1 MDKQDNIIHVAIY
14 LRKSRDEG
22 EYEDVLSKHRDTL
35 VSYAKSHSWTYTL
48 YEEIGSGESIAKRKK
63 IKQLLA
69 HVEDGLYDGVLVM
82 DIDRLGRGNH
92 EDWAEICKAFFCTD
106 TFIITPQKI
115 YDLSQEQDE
124 MLFDFQA
131 ILAKMEYKMIK
142 KRMRQGKVA
151 GAKKGMWTN
160 GSPPYPYIYNRATKQ
175 IEVDTEKLKI
185 YRAML
190 DKYLLGMS
198 TQEISVWLNKRAIAP
213 PYTGKRNKYG
223 WSHVTVHRILI
234 SEIHLGYVI
243 YGKSH
248 KHRGTAQLI
257 DKEAWIKVKGEHEA
271 VKTQEEHDQI
281 MARIAQ
287 NAIIPRKCR
296 VGTLP
301 LSGLLYC
308 SKCGRRMQFKRRE
321 TKNGGYWTAMC
332 VYTYPDGTK
341 CDQVG
346 RKLDDAFYQA
356 LYQKITKLD
365 EQTLEL
371 VDEINEQYQE
381 IEALCEMK
389 QKELAQT
396 EQAIENLFELY
407 EDGKIPKQ
415 RLSDRIAGHEKIKVE
430 LEAEIEKC
438 KTALASQVN
447 LVTVDMVQKR
457 INEFKA
463 MWLNAID
470 PREQNRAFKLLIE
483 KIIYDREDN
492 GLRLDVLYR

>member
-1 MDKQDNIIHVAIY
+1 MNKQDNIKHVAIY

-22 EYEDVLSKHRDTL
+22 ENADVLSKHRDTL
-35 VSYAKSHSWTYTL
+35 VAYARSRDWTYKL
-48 YEEIGSGESIAKRKK
+48 YEEIGSGESIAKRTK

-69 HVEDGLYDGVLVM
+69 HVDDGLYDGVLVM

-92 EDWAEICKAFFCTD
+92 EDWAIICKAFYLTE

-175 IEVDTEKLKI
+175 IEVDDEKLKI

-198 TQEISVWLNKRAIAP
+198 TLEIAIWLNRRNTAP

-223 WSHVTVHRILI
+223 WSHVTVYRILI
-234 SEIHLGYVI
+234 SEIHLGYII
-243 YGKSH
+243 YGKSRN
-248 KHRGTAQLI
+248 HRDTAQLVA
-257 DKEAWIKVKGEHEA
+257 KEDWIKVKGEHEP
-271 VKTQEEHDQI
+271 VKTEEEHAQI
-281 MARIAQ
+281 MAKIAQ

-308 SKCGRRMQFKRRE
+308 SKCGRRMQFKRRD

-346 RKLDDAFYQA
+346 RKLDDAFYKA
-356 LYQKITKLD
+356 LYQKITKID

-371 VDEINEQYQE
+371 VEEINEQYQE
-381 IEALCEMK
+381 LQALCEMK

-396 EQAIENLFELY
+396 EQAIDNLFELY

-415 RLSDRIAGHEKIKVE
+415 RLSDRIAGHEKVKNE
-430 LEAEIEKC
+430 LLVDIEKC

-447 LVTVDMVQKR
+447 LVTVEMVKKR
-457 INEFKA
+457 INEFKNV
-463 MWLNAID
+463 WLNAVD
-470 PREQNRAFKLLIE
+470 MSEQNRAFRLLIDR
-483 KIIYDREDN
+483 IVYDREDN
-492 GLRLDVLYR
+492 DLRLDVLYR

>member
-1 MDKQDNIIHVAIY
+1 M
-14 LRKSRDEG
+14 S
-22 EYEDVLSKHRDTL
+22 
-35 VSYAKSHSWTYTL
+35 
-48 YEEIGSGESIAKRKK
+48 
-63 IKQLLA
+63 
-69 HVEDGLYDGVLVM
+69 
-82 DIDRLGRGNH
+82 
-92 EDWAEICKAFFCTD
+92 
-106 TFIITPQKI
+106 
-115 YDLSQEQDE
+115 DE

-131 ILAKMEYKMIK
+131 VFAKMEYKMIK

-175 IEVDTEKLKI
+175 IEVDADKLKI
-185 YRAML
+185 YREIV
-190 DKYLLGMS
+190 DKYILGMS
-198 TQEISVWLNKRAIAP
+198 TLEIAINLNRRCIAP
-213 PYTGKRNKYG
+213 PYVGKRNKYG
-223 WSHVTVHRILI
+223 WSHVTVHRLLI
-234 SEIHLGYVI
+234 NEIHLGYII
-243 YGKSH
+243 YGKSRN
-248 KHRGTAQLI
+248 HRGTPQLV
-257 DKEAWIKVKGEHEA
+257 DKEDWIKVKGEHEP
-271 VKTQEEHDQI
+271 VKTEEEHEQI
-281 MARIAQ
+281 LARIAQ

-321 TKNGGYWTAMC
+321 TKNGSYWTAMC
-332 VYTYPDGTK
+332 VYAYPDGTK

-346 RKLDDAFYQA
+346 RKLDDAFYKA
-356 LYQKITKLD
+356 LYQKITKID

-381 IEALCEMK
+381 LQALCEMK

-415 RLSDRIAGHEKIKVE
+415 RLSDRIAGHEKTKAE

-447 LVTVDMVQKR
+447 LVTVEMVKR
-457 INEFKA
+457 RIDEFKNL
-463 MWLNAID
+463 WLNATD
-470 PREQNRAFKLLIE
+470 PSDQNSAFRLLIE
-483 KIIYDREDN
+483 RIVYDRKDD
-492 GLRLDVLYR
+492 GLRLDVLYK